1 MVSIMV
7 VLEYLC
13 LLYCFKYWSKPAA
26 YHVLIWTIPFLKITE
41 MMEILDETL
50 KLRDLFEW
58 PRYKIN

>member
-26 YHVLIWTIPFLKITE
+26 YHVLIWTIPFLKIIE
-41 MMEILDETL
+41 IMKILDKTL
-50 KLRDLFEW
+50 NWRDLFEW
-58 PRYKIN
+58 LSVVFL